1 MGKIDDLILA
11 KDVISSN
18 EELKKKIKKYNEI
31 TDRKDSLQE
40 KLSELND
47 RIDMFE
53 YSEGTESDLYQ
64 EVSETEE
71 SIEELDEELKKIGDV
86 EVLQS
91 KYEQQENKVLETTG
105 ASSTSEFYEL
115 EEKFLENL
123 IFNEDIANVGESP
136 EEYFKKLIQLYGEEE
151 LAHYSRYAPVYKEND
166 PDNIYENYYDE
177 YEESYEDNLE
187 ESYEEDFDGLEI
199 HEKLAND
206 DSTVYF
212 AYPHTLHD
220 FIQGKEDQLVGI
232 ASTQSLKTALLASKL
247 RTIDEV
253 DMDVSAAINEYSEE
267 TYKYGKNYCYNDEYG
282 IPDTRGTLLNLAVLP
297 ILEDRNFYMYLVK
310 HIDETQLPIKNLVA
324 YIDPEFINEQFI
336 NDLKKARETKTYEY
350 QNEETNNRR
359 DESIDGE
366 LIAWLEGKEK
376 TLTSL
381 EKEEKKI
388 SEEEQ
393 LIDMQKDGQNKGE

>member
-40 KLSELND
+40 KLSELNV

-64 EVSETEE
+64 EVSEIEE
-71 SIEELDEELKKIGDV
+71 SIEELDEELKKIGDI

-91 KYEQQENKVLETTG
+91 QYEQQENKVLETTG
-105 ASSTSEFYEL
+105 ASSTFEFYEL

-151 LAHYSRYAPVYKEND
+151 LAYYSMYAPAYKEND
-166 PDNIYENYYDE
+166 PDNIYAYYYDE
-177 YEESYEDNLE
+177 YEESYEDDLE
-187 ESYEEDFDGLEI
+187 ESYEEDFDVFGT
-199 HEKLAND
+199 HEKLADD
-206 DSTVYF
+206 DSTMHF

-220 FIQGKEDQLVGI
+220 FIQGKEDQLIGI
-232 ASTQSLKTALLASKL
+232 ATTKPLKTALLVSKL
-247 RTIDEV
+247 RTIDDV
-253 DMDVSAAINEYSEE
+253 DWDVRDVLNDYSEE
-267 TYKYGKNYCYNDEYG
+267 AYKYGKNYWLNDESG
-282 IPDTRGTLLNLAVLP
+282 IIDTENTLLNLAILP

-310 HIDETQLPIKNLVA
+310 NTDETQLTIESLVL
-324 YIDPEFINEQFI
+324 YIDPELVNEQFI
-336 NDLKKARETKTYEY
+336 NDLKNVRETKIYEY
-350 QNEETNNRR
+350 QNEEINNRR
-359 DESIDGE
+359 DESIEGE
-366 LIAWLEGKEK
+366 LLSWLEGKEK

-381 EKEEKKI
+381 EKEEEKI
-388 SEEEQ
+388 SEAEQ

>member
-1 MGKIDDLILA
+1 MLKGPIL
-11 KDVISSN
+11 
-18 EELKKKIKKYNEI
+18 
-31 TDRKDSLQE
+31 DS
-40 KLSELND
+40 
-47 RIDMFE
+47 
-53 YSEGTESDLYQ
+53 
-64 EVSETEE
+64 
-71 SIEELDEELKKIGDV
+71 
-86 EVLQS
+86 
-91 KYEQQENKVLETTG
+91 
-105 ASSTSEFYEL
+105 
-115 EEKFLENL
+115 
-123 IFNEDIANVGESP
+123 
-136 EEYFKKLIQLYGEEE
+136 
-151 LAHYSRYAPVYKEND
+151 
-166 PDNIYENYYDE
+166 YY
-177 YEESYEDNLE
+177 L
-187 ESYEEDFDGLEI
+187 
-199 HEKLAND
+199 
-206 DSTVYF
+206 
-212 AYPHTLHD
+212 PHTLHD

-232 ASTQSLKTALLASKL
+232 ASTQPLKTALLASKL

-388 SEEEQ
+388 SEAEQ